1 MNEKVFLRAIYLLLF
16 WSFWG
21 FNLEYLTAARCA
33 WASTS
38 SNGTWRF
45 FHIFDTNIPSL
56 FMEELQQLN
65 LATELP
71 GQKIQVIVSLFSVP
85 KMMYSLWYDDPFW
98 LGSYGAIGMPLWWRA
113 ISGEGCLSQLLSK
126 VAWAEETQKVQK
138 AWKLQSNFWQ
148 WHLPQAAATAAEMFR
163 VSRGKSPCYCC
174 PSVSQSLECSCL
186 PYTRTWLPPHSTEQ
200 LQFPT
205 LVVRGLLFF
214 LRVPKIGN
222 RVCLGIYLV
231 PTLQRPWR

>member
-21 FNLEYLTAARCA
+21 FNLEYLAAARCA

-71 GQKIQVIVSLFSVP
+71 GQKIHVIVSLFSVP
-85 KMMYSLWYDDPFW
+85 KMIFAVIWRSL
-98 LGSYGAIGMPLWWRA
+98 LAEKLRGSRNAPVMKGYFRWGMPLPA
-113 ISGEGCLSQLLSK
+113 
-126 VAWAEETQKVQK
+126 A
-138 AWKLQSNFWQ
+138 LQSS
-148 WHLPQAAATAAEMFR
+148 LGRRGPKGPKSLKAAEQFLT
-163 VSRGKSPCYCC
+163 VTPSPGCCYCC
-174 PSVSQSLECSCL
+174 RGVSGE
-186 PYTRTWLPPHSTEQ
+186 
-200 LQFPT
+200 
-205 LVVRGLLFF
+205 
-214 LRVPKIGN
+214 
-222 RVCLGIYLV
+222 
-231 PTLQRPWR
+231 